1 MLARFLRLLLEA
13 VQDINR
19 RREFRNVDHTEG
31 AVGVPDPYLLY
42 PWTNGRHGLPIV
54 RIIAHLHPICND
66 LQSKWPRPAVIAFF
80 DRD

>member
-54 RIIAHLHPICND
+54 RLIAHLHPIQ
-66 LQSKWPRPAVIAFF
+66 LKAGLTAG
-80 DRD
+80 RDWERSQVV